1 MLAAQSK
8 VQIWLALSKKN
19 RWQASCTKM
28 DHIRHLDS
36 RRAACMDQPAS
47 YTQALGMEYLEI
59 WFVKPGSIIG
69 ATCLP
74 SIFLGQCKPNLN
86 FRKIDGRQVAP
97 RWTTSDTLIVAE
109 QPVWTSLHLT
119 HKHWVWNILKFG
131 SSSLVASLVLST
143 CPCAFACP
151 DA

>member
-69 ATCLP
+69 AVYVPLR
-74 SIFLGQCKPNLN
+74 I
-86 FRKIDGRQVAP
+86 RMP
-97 RWTTSDTLIVAE
+97 RCMISVKAAA
-109 QPVWTSLHLT
+109 T
-119 HKHWVWNILKFG
+119 HE
-131 SSSLVASLVLST
+131 
-143 CPCAFACP
+143 CQ
-151 DA
+151 